1 MPHARVLAAPPKT
14 YAASFGASSAAAP
27 ETAAGASPPSSRASR
42 VVHSNARRHS
52 TAGVPGSF
60 LPLSEPCVTH
70 ICGASLLLA
79 LVFFTFGLS
88 TTHAQWWY
96 RGAGGVP
103 RVATTRHVS
112 IGAMASSSEDT
123 APEASAATAASA
135 GAFCALFSRAFM
147 ALTETMSPLSGGS
160 FDGWLMERSPR
171 DQGFTGRLEE
181 R

>member
-1 MPHARVLAAPPKT
+1 
-14 YAASFGASSAAAP
+14 
-27 ETAAGASPPSSRASR
+27 
-42 VVHSNARRHS
+42 
-52 TAGVPGSF
+52 

-70 ICGASLLLA
+70 ICGAALLA
-79 LVFFTFGLS
+79 FVFFTFGLS

-147 ALTETMSPLSGGS
+147 ALTETTSLCPGVALTGG
-160 FDGWLMERSPR
+160 
-171 DQGFTGRLEE
+171 
-181 R
+181 